1 MSMTS
6 DLKNMTNITN
16 DILKKKK
23 KKSYILYG
31 YGYEGWFTLQI
42 ENGIKTVRIRVQTMS
57 YVLIAHDYN
66 PCRKCHC

>member
-6 DLKNMTNITN
+6 DLEKMTNITN

-42 ENGIKTVRIRVQTMS
+42 ENGIKNSKNKSTNNELCFNST
-57 YVLIAHDYN
+57 
-66 PCRKCHC
+66 